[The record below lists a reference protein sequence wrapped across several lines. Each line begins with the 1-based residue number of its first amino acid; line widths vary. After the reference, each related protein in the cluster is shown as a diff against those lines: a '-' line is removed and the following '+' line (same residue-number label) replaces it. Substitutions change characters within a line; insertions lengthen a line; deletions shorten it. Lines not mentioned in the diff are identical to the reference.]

1 MLLLLSALAPSP
13 RAAISRPCVSR
24 LRVQPAA
31 AVAMQA
37 TGNVAEDSD
46 ALHASDQIDALFEML
61 ASADA
66 TDDELAWRIARAH
79 HDKAE
84 ELQSDDK
91 QREKL
96 LREGLAVACASME
109 RTGGSNGY
117 ALKWYAILLGRLG
130 DFLPTKEKVANSFKI
145 KDSLEASA
153 RLLPDDASVL
163 TALGQWCFKVAGISG
178 PERFA
183 AKLLFGSPPQ
193 SSYAEALG
201 FLEKSY
207 ELRPSKKAA
216 LFAGLCQGKLGE
228 RADAREW
235 MERCLA
241 LESST
246 AAAVELDRQAQAA
259 L

>member
-1 MLLLLSALAPSP
+1 
-13 RAAISRPCVSR
+13 
-24 LRVQPAA
+24 
-31 AVAMQA
+31 MQA
-37 TGNVAEDSD
+37 TGSIAEDSD
-46 ALHASDQIDALFEML
+46 ALHASNQIDALFEML
-61 ASADA
+61 VSADA

-84 ELQSDDK
+84 ELPSEDK

-96 LREGLAVACASME
+96 LREGLAVAEASME

-130 DFLPTKEKVANSFKI
+130 DFLPTKEKVANSYKI
-145 KDSLEASA
+145 KESLEASA
-153 RLLPDDASVL
+153 QLLPEDSSIQ

-207 ELRPSKKAA
+207 EIRPSKKAA
-216 LFAGLCQGKLGE
+216 LFAGLCQGKLGD
-228 RADAREW
+228 RAASREW

-241 LESST
+241 LESPT
-246 AAAVELDRQAQAA
+246 VADAELDRQAKAA
-259 L
+259 M